1 MFASNISKDDINL
14 LPLDKYEWPIVLVDR
29 PDQLK
34 GAFERINKEKFV
46 GFDTETKPVFV
57 KGETNEVSLLQIAL
71 PDAVYLIRIH
81 QTGLGDEIIGFFEN
95 EHIQKL
101 GVGLR
106 DELIFLRRIKEFTP
120 AGFVELNE
128 LVNKINI
135 EANGLRKLTAIILG
149 FRISKNAQVSNWE
162 APILNEKQIIYA
174 ATDAWVCLEMFKKL
188 RDLNL
193 ISWCAGILHFP
204 SYFLSLRI
212 HLLKKRFLN

>member
-14 LPLDKYEWPIVLVDR
+14 LPLDKYEGPIVLVDR

-46 GFDTETKPVFV
+46 GFYTETKPVFV

-95 EHIQKL
+95 DHIQKL

-106 DELIFLRRIKEFTP
+106 DDLIFLRRIKEFTP
-120 AGFVELNE
+120 AGLVELNE

-193 ISWCAGILHFP
+193 IS
-204 SYFLSLRI
+204 
-212 HLLKKRFLN
+212 

>member
-14 LPLDKYEWPIVLVDR
+14 LPLDKYEGPIVLVDR

-81 QTGLGDEIIGFFEN
+81 QTGFGDEIIGFFEN
-95 EHIQKL
+95 DHIQKL

-106 DELIFLRRIKEFTP
+106 DDLIFLRRIKEFTP

-135 EANGLRKLTAIILG
+135 EAHGLRKLTAIILG

-193 ISWCAGILHFP
+193 IS
-204 SYFLSLRI
+204 
-212 HLLKKRFLN
+212 